1 VCHGYLADETS
12 FTTRLAYLILACLNL
27 AYLDFVSSY
36 NGLLFVFYMPQKG
49 KHKNIMT
56 KKILIS

>member
-49 KHKNIMT
+49 KA
-56 KKILIS
+56 